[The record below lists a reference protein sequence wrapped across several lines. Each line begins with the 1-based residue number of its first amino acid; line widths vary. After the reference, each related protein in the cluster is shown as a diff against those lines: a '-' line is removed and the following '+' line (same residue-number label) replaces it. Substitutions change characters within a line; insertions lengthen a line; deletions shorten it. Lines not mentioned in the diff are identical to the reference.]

1 METILEF
8 FEPLSGVGIWI
19 LKVSGIYVISYL
31 CVWVFALALSRH
43 SWFGQN
49 NVYINVYLG
58 WLIPFT
64 LHALLS
70 AVFLYLIASHYK
82 QLDLSWGY
90 SVPFFFMALISGV
103 LGLNLSDKIKT
114 KL

>member
-1 METILEF
+1 MEVLLEF
-8 FEPLSGVGIWI
+8 FEPLSGIGIWF
-19 LKVSGIYVISYL
+19 LKISGLYAISYL
-31 CVWVFALALSRH
+31 FIWVFAFALSSH
-43 SWFGQN
+43 EWFGQK
-49 NVYINVYLG
+49 NVYINTYLG

-70 AVFLYLIASHYK
+70 AVFLYLIAIHYK
-82 QLDLSWGY
+82 QLDIPWVYCL
-90 SVPFFFMALISGV
+90 PFLFMVLISGI